1 MQWHWGFDRIAI
13 DAIIWPMG
21 RSLIVRNVDDEL
33 VRRLKMRAA
42 RHNRS
47 AEAEHREILRQVL
60 SGEPDDSFAE
70 VAARLRELTRG
81 RRHTPS
87 EQLQRESRDER

>member
-1 MQWHWGFDRIAI
+1 MAK
-13 DAIIWPMG
+13 
-21 RSLIVRNVDDEL
+21 SLIVRNVDDEL

-47 AEAEHREILRQVL
+47 AEAEHREILP
-60 SGEPDDSFAE
+60 SEAFTE
-70 VAARLRELTRG
+70 VAARIRALTRG
-81 RRHTPS
+81 RQHTPA

>member
-1 MQWHWGFDRIAI
+1 MA
-13 DAIIWPMG
+13 
-21 RSLIVRNVDDEL
+21 RSLIVRNVDEEL

-47 AEAEHREILRQVL
+47 AEAEHREILRQAL
-60 SGEPDDSFAE
+60 GAEPNEALAE
-70 VAARLRELTRG
+70 VAARLRTLTRG

-87 EQLQRESRDER
+87 EQLQREGRDER

>member
-1 MQWHWGFDRIAI
+1 MA
-13 DAIIWPMG
+13 
-21 RSLIVRNVDDEL
+21 RSLIVRNIDDEL

-60 SGEPDDSFAE
+60 AGEPAEALVE

-81 RRHTPS
+81 RKHTPS

>member
-1 MQWHWGFDRIAI
+1 MA
-13 DAIIWPMG
+13 
-21 RSLIVRNVDDEL
+21 RSLIVRNVDEER

-47 AEAEHREILRQVL
+47 AEAEHREILCQAL
-60 SGEPDDSFAE
+60 SGEPSEAFAE
-70 VAARLRELTRG
+70 VAARLRALTRG
-81 RRHTPS
+81 RKHTPA